1 MLHERKKLSIKSDN
15 LYSNR
20 GRNVT
25 PPKYTNA
32 KTNYTASPI
41 SYKTKEMTSTN
52 RSRSKGKMYLGDE
65 GSSNERQEELYQKV
79 MQEKDYSKVAFQD
92 LLYCICDFQMLQHEK
107 YLYRFVSL
115 FKSADL
121 DKDGIINEDQFRYLI
136 REMKIIPPTVA
147 TSEEKLEEE
156 IDRLLMMLDPHKT
169 QQITFSELVTF
180 LTLTEFNEAS
190 ANKDLNLSG
199 DPSRTA
205 DMGEDKRED
214 GKLESVSNMSLTLL
228 DKINEMHQ

>member
-1 MLHERKKLSIKSDN
+1 MLHERKKFSIKSEN

-41 SYKTKEMTSTN
+41 SYKTKELTSTN
-52 RSRSKGKMYLGDE
+52 RSRSKGKMYLGEE
-65 GSSNERQEELYQKV
+65 GSSNERQEELYHKV
-79 MQEKDYSKVAFQD
+79 MQEKDYSKIAFQD

-136 REMKIIPPTVA
+136 REMKIIPPNIASTD
-147 TSEEKLEEE
+147 EKLEEE

-190 ANKDLNLSG
+190 ANKDLNLSA
-199 DPSRTA
+199 DPSRI
-205 DMGEDKRED
+205 DENKKEEGR
-214 GKLESVSNMSLTLL
+214 LESTSNMSLTLL
-228 DKINEMHQ
+228 DKINEIHQ